1 MTGETLLVLEGLH
14 KKRRGLEI
22 LRGVDLTVVTGE
34 ILAIVGPSGGGKS
47 TLVRLLNR
55 LADPDVGRILWRG
68 DDMAGCDPLVLRR
81 RVALVLQN
89 PTMFEGTVRDNLLLP
104 ASYRKDSPPEEAEL
118 VRVLALCRLPAESLD
133 RDARALSGGEQQR
146 VNLARALVSRPEVLL
161 LDEPTSA
168 LDRPT
173 ADHLADTLRDICR
186 SGELTILLVTHD
198 LRLAGRVADRIA
210 YMEGG
215 RILEAGPARTLLNA
229 PQSGALKRF
238 LGQPAV
244 KRSEG
249 NGGQG
254 DY

>member
-1 MTGETLLVLEGLH
+1 
-14 KKRRGLEI
+14 
-22 LRGVDLTVVTGE
+22 
-34 ILAIVGPSGGGKS
+34 
-47 TLVRLLNR
+47 
-55 LADPDVGRILWRG
+55 
-68 DDMAGCDPLVLRR
+68 MAECDPLVLRR
-81 RVALVLQN
+81 RLALVLQN

-104 ASYRKDSPPEEAEL
+104 ASYRKDSPPEETEL

-146 VNLARALVSRPEVLL
+146 VNLARALVSRPEILL

-173 ADHLADTLRDICR
+173 ADHLADTFRDICR

-229 PQSGALKRF
+229 PQSEELMRF